1 MPLFDS
7 RGLGTTVVV
16 DLLILFA
23 LGFAVVAYVEWS
35 SGAAVAKFMSATE
48 SSVSEQS
55 SAPVQTQI
63 GRTGCPVGKREL
75 PTHLIPLPKDR
86 S

>member
-16 DLLILFA
+16 DLFILFA
-23 LGFAVVAYVEWS
+23 LAFAVVAYVEWS

-48 SSVSEQS
+48 SSAEQS

>member
-48 SSVSEQS
+48 SSVSEQFQLRCR
-55 SAPVQTQI
+55 P
-63 GRTGCPVGKREL
+63 
-75 PTHLIPLPKDR
+75 R
-86 S
+86 SGERGAL